1 MAIVRGNQG
10 ALYFYKDDTQDE
22 AEIEMVRSWTLSI
35 EKEVLDATSQ
45 GATFRSFVG
54 SLITATGTA
63 EVLYNKPTASSADR
77 DFIIGAV
84 TETDNAT
91 ATFKLM
97 MEDGDSTDKEITF
110 SGLITGSDYSATV
123 SEVEV
128 ITVNFSVSGA
138 ITVTNL

>member
-10 ALYFYKDDTQDE
+10 ALYFFKDTTQDA
-22 AEIEMVRSWTLSI
+22 AEIEMVRSWTLNI
-35 EKEVLDATSQ
+35 EKEVLDSTSQ
-45 GATFRSFVG
+45 GSTFRTFVG
-54 SLITATGTA
+54 SLITGTGTA
-63 EVLYNKPTASSADR
+63 EVLYNKPSAGAAQ
-77 DFIIGAV
+77 DFITGAV
-84 TETDNAT
+84 TPTDNAVCR
-91 ATFKLM
+91 FKLM

-138 ITVTNL
+138 ITVTSL